1 MSVVI
6 KIFSEAILLVIFE
19 SPSDFQLAIVTEPFG
34 LLLFAVQETGR
45 GSQAPGV
52 LIELLPIDSG

>member
-6 KIFSEAILLVIFE
+6 KIFPEAILLVIFE

-52 LIELLPIDSG
+52 RG